1 MPFIKVLQ
9 FNPVKIL
16 HKDAEQ
22 APPDTQLADKP
33 QIFAAYQ
40 PIVSYKIQDTAFVSA
55 TMREKKLNNSIG
67 MNRII

>member
-22 APPDTQLADKP
+22 APPDTQLAAKP
-33 QIFAAYQ
+33 QIFAALQ
-40 PIVSYKIQDTAFVSA
+40 PIVSNKIQDTDFVSA
-55 TMREKKLNNSIG
+55 SMRKKNWTINRL
-67 MNRII
+67 NRII